1 MSKCSF
7 SLFYTAIFLL
17 ILLNSCEIINPV
29 EKTPAFIKVDSV
41 KLITDYSAEGSSS
54 HNIVDVWHYVNGEIL
69 GAFNYPSRIPS
80 LITGNVILNTQAGIK
95 LNGVSDTRVPY
106 PFYKAYID
114 TIMLTPGNIIEVYPV
129 FSYDPSAQFSWI
141 EDFEAAG
148 ISLEKTLISDTT
160 INEVSNPDEIFRN
173 THDLSEINRYSG
185 LVHLTG
191 NASTFDIQTIDK
203 FILPKNGNYVFLEL
217 NYKVSTN
224 VVVGLVANYSSTIK
238 KYPIVILNPTTT
250 WKKIYINLTLVV
262 SRETSAQN
270 FQVYFTGTKDANHT
284 EDKLYFDNIKLIHN
298 RIQ

>member
-1 MSKCSF
+1 MSK
-7 SLFYTAIFLL
+7 FYNIFLFISLSLL
-17 ILLNSCEIINPV
+17 IFLNSCEIINPD
-29 EKTPAFIKVDSV
+29 EKAPAFIKVDSV
-41 KLITDYSAEGSSS
+41 KLVTDYSAEGSSS
-54 HNIVDVWHYVNGEIL
+54 HNIVDIWHYVNGEIL

-106 PFYKAYID
+106 PFYKSYID
-114 TIMLTPGNIIEVYPV
+114 TVILTPGNILEVYPV
-129 FSYDPSAQFSWI
+129 FYYDPSAQFSWI

-160 INEVSNPDEIFRN
+160 INEVSNADEIFRN
-173 THDLSEINRYSG
+173 TQDLSEINRYSG
-185 LVHLTG
+185 LVHLKG
-191 NASTFDIQTIDK
+191 DVETFDIQTIDK
-203 FILPKNGNYVFLEL
+203 FVLPKNGNYVFLEL

-224 VVVGLVANYSSTIK
+224 VVVGLIANYSSSIK

-262 SRETSAQN
+262 SRETTAQN
-270 FQVYFTGTKDANHT
+270 FQVYFTGTKDANHS